1 MGINLL
7 LIAFLKIFDN
17 IILTAKSI
25 ATYKGQ
31 KILSSILVAV
41 SQLLFYL
48 IIDKVINDSTMA
60 AIIVVSVSSGIGNY
74 IAFII
79 NDKFKKD
86 DTWTNIITCSNKDDI
101 VKLCTMLKEYKIK
114 YLLFDTYNRRFN
126 ESLTVMIFSK
136 TKYESKLID
145 DFLEKNNI
153 KHLRMIDGIEVKN
166 SI

>member
-7 LIAFLKIFDN
+7 LIMILKIFDN

-25 ATYKGQ
+25 STYKGQ
-31 KILSSILVAV
+31 KFLSSVLVAV

-48 IIDKVINDSTMA
+48 IIDKVIDDNTMF
-60 AIIVVSVSSGIGNY
+60 AIIIVSISSGIGNY

-101 VKLCTMLKEYKIK
+101 VRLCTILKEYKIK
-114 YLLFDTYNRRFN
+114 YLLFNTYNRKFN
-126 ESLTVMIFSK
+126 ESLTIMIFSK

-145 DFLEKNNI
+145 EFLEKNNI
-153 KHLRMIDGIEVKN
+153 KYLRMINGIEVKK
-166 SI
+166 

>member
-1 MGINLL
+1 MQYIILM
-7 LIAFLKIFDN
+7 LIKIFDN

-48 IIDKVINDSTMA
+48 VIDQVVNDNTMTSI
-60 AIIVVSVSSGIGNY
+60 IIVSVASGIGNY

-86 DTWTNIITCSNKDDI
+86 DTWTNIITCSNKNDM
-101 VKLCTMLKEYKIK
+101 VKLCTMLKEHKIK
-114 YLLFDTYNRRFN
+114 YLLFDTYSRKFV

-145 DFLEKNNI
+145 EFLEQNDVKY
-153 KHLRMIDGIEVKN
+153 LRMIDGIEVKK
-166 SI
+166 

>member
-153 KHLRMIDGIEVKN
+153 KYLRMIDGIEVKK
-166 SI
+166 